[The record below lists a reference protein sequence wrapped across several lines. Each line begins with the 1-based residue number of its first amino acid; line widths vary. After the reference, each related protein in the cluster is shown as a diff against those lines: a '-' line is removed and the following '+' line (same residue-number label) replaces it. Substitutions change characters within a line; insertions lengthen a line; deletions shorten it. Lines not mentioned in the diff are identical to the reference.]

1 MSCHGAFNLP
11 VGPVGRFRHAE
22 ARRTGRAWGLCG
34 HRRRRCR
41 RGRRWDPGA
50 GRRRRKFRLL
60 HETLAVA
67 GPKTT
72 TNTPDEPLLQLPA
85 DVDGQASP
93 KKSVRYHG
101 LRNRLAPSWQLSIRA
116 AYDKETTANG
126 PVIKQMLPEANMWR
140 RWMPTRCGIH
150 VVPVISAPK
159 FICHRLD
166 HG

>member
-1 MSCHGAFNLP
+1 MPSICPSVDFATLTLATRAELGAS
-11 VGPVGRFRHAE
+11 VGTVDG
-22 ARRTGRAWGLCG
+22 
-34 HRRRRCR
+34 
-41 RGRRWDPGA
+41 GA
-50 GRRRRKFRLL
+50 GGVEGGTQALGDGAESFAFP
-60 HETLAVA
+60 HETLA

-72 TNTPDEPLLQLPA
+72 TSTPDEPLLQLP

-93 KKSVRYHG
+93 KKSVRYHD
-101 LRNRLAPSWQLSIRA
+101 LRNRLAPSWQLLIIA
-116 AYDKETTANG
+116 ADEKETTANG

-150 VVPVISAPK
+150 VVPIVSAAK